1 MSESVLFY
9 AWQTDK
15 GPESAEVV
23 QIASWDRRE
32 PIIAAERYASV
43 LWESRVDRTCY
54 FDISVAD
61 MRFAEVRVS
70 KFRVSV
76 VSKPQAIAEEIASHG
91 RDRLI
96 EAINRSRAEAA
107 KKGSGGDGVAL
118 LRVGN
123 VEGARNIHPLVRESR
138 VP

>member
-1 MSESVLFY
+1 MSEGILFY

-23 QIASWDRRE
+23 QIAVWERHE
-32 PIIAAERYASV
+32 PIFAAERYASV

-76 VSKPQAIAEEIASHG
+76 VSKPHAVAEEIQSHG
-91 RDRLI
+91 KDRLI

-123 VEGARNIHPLVRESR
+123 VEGARNIRPLVRESR